1 MSEIRIGINGFGRI
15 GRMVFRA
22 AFENSTIK
30 VVGINDVIDGDYLA
44 YLLSYDST
52 YGRFQGKATFREG
65 MLNISGNSIRVT
77 SERNPS
83 DINWKEVRAE
93 YVVESSG
100 NFLDKIKCQAHL
112 DSGARKVIISAPSK
126 DDTPMF
132 VMGINHNNYHS
143 DMNVVSNASCSSNCL
158 AVIAKVLN
166 DQFGLKEALLTT
178 VHPATATQKTVDG
191 MSKKN
196 SREGRGSLQNII
208 PTSTG
213 AAKALNRIIPE
224 IKGKITGISFRVPNS
239 IVSVADL
246 TCRFENPAPY
256 ALICEAMKAA
266 AEGELKGILGYT
278 EDDVVS
284 TDFISDSRLAVFD
297 AGAGFGLNDHFAK
310 VVAWFDNEWAYSKK
324 LIDLIVYM
332 RSVDRR

>member
-22 AFENSTIK
+22 AIENRDMKI
-30 VVGINDVIDGDYLA
+30 VAINDVIDGHYLA
-44 YLLSYDST
+44 YLLNYDST
-52 YGRFQGKATFREG
+52 HGRFKGIAFFEDGT
-65 MLNISGNSIRVT
+65 LNVNGNKIRVS

-83 DINWKEVRAE
+83 DINWSEVEAE

-100 NFLDKIKCQAHL
+100 YFLDKIKCQSHIDA
-112 DSGARKVIISAPSK
+112 GAKKVIISAPSK
-126 DDTPMF
+126 DTTPMF
-132 VMGINHNNYHS
+132 VMGINHKNYTS
-143 DMNVVSNASCSSNCL
+143 DLKIVSNASCSSNCL

-166 DQFGLKEALLTT
+166 DNFGLTEGLLTT
-178 VHPATATQKTVDG
+178 IHPSTPTQKTVDG
-191 MSKKN
+191 PSTKN
-196 SREGRGSLQNII
+196 RREGRGALQNII

-224 IKGKITGISFRVPNS
+224 MNGKITGISFRVPNS

-246 TCRFENPAPY
+246 TCRLKKPAPY
-256 ALICEAMKAA
+256 NLICEAMKAA
-266 AEGELKGILGYT
+266 AEGELQGILGYT
-278 EDDVVS
+278 EDEVVS
-284 TDFISDSRLAVFD
+284 IDFLSDSHLAIFD

-324 LIDLIVYM
+324 LVDLIEYM
-332 RSVDRR
+332 HAIDQK